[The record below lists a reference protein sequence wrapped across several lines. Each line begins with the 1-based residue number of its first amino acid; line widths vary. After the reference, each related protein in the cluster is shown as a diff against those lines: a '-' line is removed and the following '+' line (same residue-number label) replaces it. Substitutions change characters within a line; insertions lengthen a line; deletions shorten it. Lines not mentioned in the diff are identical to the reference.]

1 MSPSDVTP
9 PAPVEAA
16 APSWPGPRGEREEHA
31 QRVARRSIDLAGRSG
46 GDEIGEVAL
55 ELMRAGNH
63 DPATLQHA
71 LTLCRSLSRDDPSD
85 EGLRRA
91 IRLLQRVTTFLGV
104 PPHLFDARKDVNAV
118 VGELQ
123 V

>member
-1 MSPSDVTP
+1 MSTVPPSDVIP
-9 PAPVEAA
+9 PDPAEAA
-16 APSWPGPRGEREEHA
+16 VPSWFGPRGAHEEDA
-31 QRVARRSIDLAGRSG
+31 QRVVRRSIDLATRSG

-71 LTLCRSLSRDDPSD
+71 LTLCRSLSRDDPTD
-85 EGLRRA
+85 QGVKRA

-104 PPHLFDARKDVNAV
+104 PPHLFDARKDGAAV
-118 VGELQ
+118 VR
-123 V
+123 